1 MDKKDIEKYTNELP
15 KLEKLVLTLK
25 FGLDGYPPLSN
36 KQIAQKLKLP
46 VTVIS
51 SIENSAIQTL
61 RIRDFD
67 KRNEF
72 DFEQFNKLTLFE
84 KIMTILKKIMTILI
98 VVIPIHLLLVF
109 LTR

>member
-1 MDKKDIEKYTNELP
+1 MDKKDIEKYTNQLP
-15 KLEKLVLTLK
+15 KLEKLVFTLK

-61 RIRDFD
+61 RIREFD

-72 DFEQFNKLTLFE
+72 DFEEFNKLTLFE
-84 KIMTILKKIMTILI
+84 KILTILLVVVLI
-98 VVIPIHLLLVF
+98 TAVCLFIIF
-109 LTR
+109 

>member
-1 MDKKDIEKYTNELP
+1 MDKKDIEKYTNQLP

-25 FGLDGYPPLSN
+25 FGLEGYPPLSN

-61 RIRDFD
+61 RIREFE
-67 KRNEF
+67 KRNECN
-72 DFEQFNKLTLFE
+72 FEEFNIFE
-84 KIMTILKKIMTILI
+84 KILTI
-98 VVIPIHLLLVF
+98 LLVF
-109 LTR
+109 VITAVCLLIIF

>member
-1 MDKKDIEKYTNELP
+1 MDKKDIEKYTNQLP

-61 RIRDFD
+61 RIREFD

-72 DFEQFNKLTLFE
+72 DFEEFNKLTLFE
-84 KIMTILKKIMTILI
+84 KILTILLVVVLI
-98 VVIPIHLLLVF
+98 TAVCLFIIF
-109 LTR
+109 